1 MTRELQTENLRVGY
15 GGQAVID
22 AISLTFS
29 PDEITL
35 VIGPNGAGKST
46 LLKAMVGEIKPWSG
60 FVRYSGQ
67 QAGLEHIA
75 YLPQADNVFLQK
87 TVLKNLMVG
96 REGRFRSTS
105 LERGIV
111 ARFIE
116 ENLPILVEKLS
127 TPAHRLSGGL
137 MQMTA
142 LARTLLMDRP
152 FTFLDEPTRGLS
164 EKQLDEIF
172 PMIRR
177 LLKNKDK
184 GVVIVEHKID
194 LTLPICDR
202 LVILRGG
209 KVSFDGSTKGVWSL
223 CDVKE
228 YYF

>member
-15 GGQAVID
+15 GGEIVID

-46 LLKAMVGEIKPWSG
+46 LLKAMVGEIRPWSG

-67 QAGLEHIA
+67 QARLEHIA

-87 TVLKNLMVG
+87 TVLKNLTVG
-96 REGRFRSTS
+96 REGHFRSTAR
-105 LERGIV
+105 EHGIV
-111 ARFIE
+111 ARFVE
-116 ENLPILVEKLS
+116 ENFPILVEKLS
-127 TPAHRLSGGL
+127 TPARRLSGGL

-152 FTFLDEPTRGLS
+152 FTLLDEPTWGLS
-164 EKQLDEIF
+164 EGQLTEILL
-172 PMIRR
+172 MIRR
-177 LLKNKDK
+177 LLKNRDK
-184 GVVIVEHKID
+184 GVIIVEHKID

-209 KVSFDGSTKGVWSL
+209 KVSFDGPTKGIRGL
-223 CDVKE
+223 RDVKE